1 MRLQEHTVTFAFP
14 FTVSG
19 LDGPQP
25 AGSYTVL
32 TEEELLES
40 LSFKAYR
47 RVGTNILIP
56 LDPRFPN
63 SVQSVSIDPRELEAS
78 LLRDRAIS
86 ETGAIAG

>member
-1 MRLQEHTVTFAFP
+1 MTARRREETVTFAFP
-14 FTVSG
+14 FTMSG
-19 LDGPQP
+19 LEGAQP

-56 LDPRFPN
+56 LDPRVPN
-63 SVQSVSIDPRELEAS
+63 SVRSVSIDPRELETS

-86 ETGAIAG
+86 G